1 MSKKSNPLTRR
12 RGMSSN
18 FVLTAIVLIVA
29 IAVIGGVLVFHG
41 DNNKQGGAASAA
53 RAEALRKPDSHTLSE
68 ARGDKVTVVEFLD
81 YQCPSCA
88 AYYKNLTKQI
98 EHEYA
103 GRITFV
109 TRNFPLDVHP
119 LAMPAGQA
127 AEAAALQ
134 GKYQQ
139 MYRALFDQY
148 DSWAVASDGENVS
161 QDEQRARARF
171 DEFGRQIG
179 LDLARFHQDM
189 ASPQV
194 TERIERDKADGQKA
208 GVSGTPTLFIN
219 GKQFEASGQTFQDVA
234 GQFRAEIDKELAR

>member
-1 MSKKSNPLTRR
+1 MSKTSNPLTRR

-18 FVLTAIVLIVA
+18 LVLTVIVLFVA
-29 IAVIGGVLVFHG
+29 IAVIGGVLLFHG
-41 DNNKQGGAASAA
+41 GNNNQGGAASAA
-53 RAEALRKPDSHTLSE
+53 SGEVLRRPDSHTLSE
-68 ARGDKVTVVEFLD
+68 AQGDKVTVVEFLD

-98 EHEYA
+98 EREYA

-109 TRNFPLDVHP
+109 TRNFPLDMHP
-119 LAMPAGQA
+119 LAMPAGRA

-139 MYRALFDQY
+139 MYRALFDHY
-148 DSWAVASDGENVS
+148 DSWAVGSDGQNVS

-171 DEFGRQIG
+171 DQLAGQIG
-179 LDLARFHQDM
+179 LDLDRFHRDM

-194 TERIERDKADGQKA
+194 TERIERDKLDGTKA
-208 GVSGTPTLFIN
+208 GVSGTPAIFIN
-219 GKQFEASGQTFQDVA
+219 GKQFEASGQSFQDVA
-234 GQFRAEIDKELAR
+234 SQFRAEVDKELAR